1 MSFILEGENIVL
13 LSTQRGQ
20 LVFME
25 TEWQVINSAYTV
37 LVPKTFYLL
46 NTQNTELK
54 NNNLKLCYF
63 TQLAFKKAWK
73 RYKKLKLEV
82 LTF

>member
-1 MSFILEGENIVL
+1 MSFILEGKNIVL

-37 LVPKTFYLL
+37 LFPKTFYLL
-46 NTQNTELK
+46 NTQNTELN

-63 TQLAFKKAWK
+63 TQLAFRKA
-73 RYKKLKLEV
+73 
-82 LTF
+82 